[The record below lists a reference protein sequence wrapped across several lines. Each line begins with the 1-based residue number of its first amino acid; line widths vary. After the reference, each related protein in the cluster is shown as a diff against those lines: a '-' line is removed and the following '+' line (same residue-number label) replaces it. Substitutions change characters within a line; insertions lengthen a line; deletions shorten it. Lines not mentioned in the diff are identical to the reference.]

1 MAVARYIVPRGPNQ
15 VQNAFRAIVEV
26 CKRTTIARVKLVVP
40 KKGGWERS
48 IVAESLGA
56 ASVKALLKGQPVRV
70 TDGVSMT
77 LESAQNFR
85 AYSNDGLLVG
95 AHISLK
101 DMNKLDDSPMAQAVM
116 FLPWSDQEDNEWHA
130 TWNPKVI
137 GSTTQTPLRHNLS
150 AEVEEAL
157 SQLTRQI
164 NLSTGLNHPSDA
176 EHARRIIAKLR
187 AEGHSFDP
195 ADVRRWAQRHGWDSG
210 AAADLERIARK
221 GK

>member
-1 MAVARYIVPRGPNQ
+1 VAIARYLVPREINQ
-15 VQNAFRAIVEV
+15 VQNAFRAIIEV
-26 CKRTTIARVKLVVP
+26 CKRGAIARVTLVVP
-40 KKGGWERS
+40 NKGRWERS

-56 ASVKALLKGQPVRV
+56 ACVKALLKGQSVRV

-77 LESAQNFR
+77 LKSTQNFR

-116 FLPWSDQEDNEWHA
+116 FLPWSEQEDNEWRA
-130 TWNPKVI
+130 TWNPEVI

-150 AEVEEAL
+150 AEVEDAL
-157 SQLTRQI
+157 RQLTRQI

-187 AEGHSFDP
+187 AEGEERD
-195 ADVRRWAQRHGWDSG
+195 RSG
-210 AAADLERIARK
+210 FLTGNTGSCPKR
-221 GK
+221 GSMTS